1 MRAGKPDPL
10 VRFHSGVKCL
20 RVRLRRA
27 VVRLTFNR
35 VGPLPNV
42 DAELTNV
49 YGFSLVAR
57 LAVKD
62 EVLFRCT

>member
-49 YGFSLVAR
+49 YGFSCETCDE
-57 LAVKD
+57 VKD
-62 EVLFRCT
+62 EVIFRCA